1 MRVTTTA
8 DGQIEIQPQTHSDD
22 ERNLLLAEITSS
34 EVIERSSRLQQQ
46 PPLLSVHN
54 LTKAY
59 PLRQGLFGSQG
70 VFKAVNK
77 VSFDVYP
84 GETLGLVGES
94 GCGKS
99 TLSRYIALNRA
110 DFARLF

>member
-22 ERNLLLAEITSS
+22 ERNLLLAEITG

-54 LTKAY
+54 LTKY

-84 GETLGLVGES
+84 AKL
-94 GCGKS
+94 
-99 TLSRYIALNRA
+99 
-110 DFARLF
+110 

>member
-34 EVIERSSRLQQQ
+34 EVIELFS
-46 PPLLSVHN
+46 PTAAATVAVCVHN

-77 VSFDVYP
+77 VVLMSIPRNFRI
-84 GETLGLVGES
+84 S
-94 GCGKS
+94 G
-99 TLSRYIALNRA
+99 RIWMR
-110 DFARLF
+110 